1 MWVMLGEMFPNQI
14 RGSGLAVS
22 GLAQWGSN
30 FGITM
35 TFPILLGTIG
45 LMGAYSLYALAAV
58 VSVFF
63 VIWYVH
69 ETRGLE
75 LEEMVG

>member
-30 FGITM
+30 FGITI
-35 TFPILLGTIG
+35 TFPILLASIG

-58 VSVFF
+58 VSLFF
-63 VIWYVH
+63 VILV
-69 ETRGLE
+69 RA
-75 LEEMVG
+75 